1 MGKLKENNGDLIE
14 KVKPSDAVKPDAC
27 EAVKP
32 THDTKKVIN
41 ALKGLISTQ
50 RKEIEALKKR
60 IEELESSVVEFMDN
74 YDAEITRLDKR
85 VHVIEQYNVA
95 KEKKKWWKFF

>member
-32 THDTKKVIN
+32 KHDTKKVIN

-50 RKEIEALKKR
+50 KKEIEALKHR
-60 IEELESSVVEFMDN
+60 IEGMESSVVEFMDN

-85 VHVIEQYNVA
+85 VHAIERYNVA
-95 KEKKKWWKFF
+95 KGKKKWWKFF

>member
-14 KVKPSDAVKPDAC
+14 KVKSSDAVKPDAC
-27 EAVKP
+27 VAVKP
-32 THDTKKVIN
+32 KHDTKKVIN